1 MPADEIRPASACAT
15 PDEDPGRQVIA
26 RAAAILRTL
35 EGAPAGLTIAEITR
49 ASGLPRTTVTRL
61 VGALHAERMVAGSG
75 RIRLGPALAR
85 LAAAAHLDATSRV
98 RPHIEALART
108 VRETV
113 DLWIERDTAVELVD
127 TVTSDQEVRI
137 VVTPGS
143 RLSLPCTAPGK
154 VFLATLD
161 PDMRDQRIDASEGR
175 PLAPQAR
182 ARLLADLEETYRTG
196 LGLDLEEH
204 SADVCAVAMA
214 VDLGLMERY
223 AIAIPAPA
231 RRFHARR
238 DDFVTALRACVAAIE
253 AGD

>member
-1 MPADEIRPASACAT
+1 MPNDAPDRIFPCAVA
-15 PDEDPGRQVIA
+15 DEDPGRQVIA
-26 RAAAILRTL
+26 RAATILRTL

-61 VGALHAERMVAGSG
+61 VAALQAERLVAGSG
-75 RIRLGPALAR
+75 RLRLGPALAR

-113 DLWIERDTAVELVD
+113 DLWIERDTTVELVD

-137 VVTPGS
+137 VIVPGS
-143 RLSLPCTAPGK
+143 RLTLPCTAPGK
-154 VFLATLD
+154 VFLATMD
-161 PDMRDQRIDASEGR
+161 PDLRDQRIHASDGLRLSPDAW
-175 PLAPQAR
+175 
-182 ARLLADLEETYRTG
+182 ARLLSDLEETRRTG
-196 LGLDLEEH
+196 LGIDLEEH
-204 SADVCAVAMA
+204 SADVCALAMA
-214 VDLGLMERY
+214 VDLGLAERY

-238 DDFVTALRACVAAIE
+238 DDLERALRACVAAIE